1 MLADSFASI
10 FHARVTRHDHGAG
23 NAAIT
28 LDTAAARDD
37 SFTGAKPRKLR
48 KLRKL
53 RSNLSPI
60 LVESKGANRLRRSDH
75 WVGLRFNPGMT
86 KGRGMTLLDALFAV
100 ALVAILSTVAYPT
113 YRQHLITLHRAD
125 AQRYLLS
132 LTSLQHQYR
141 IDAGQYALTLKQLG
155 VPANPAVSD
164 YYRVYFEDL
173 QKVSPGSGFR
183 AIAAPR
189 KGGMQASSDTLSI
202 DHLGVVSAKWWRH

>member
-1 MLADSFASI
+1 MLADRLASI
-10 FHARVTRHDHGAG
+10 LGARLVRHDHVAG

-28 LDTAAARDD
+28 LDTAAASDD
-37 SFTGAKPRKLR
+37 SFASTKPRL
-48 KLRKL
+48 
-53 RSNLSPI
+53 NLSPMHD
-60 LVESKGANRLRRSDH
+60 ESEGADRLRRSNF
-75 WVGLRFNPGMT
+75 WVVGLRFNPCIA

-100 ALVAILSTVAYPT
+100 TLVAILSTVAFPH

-173 QKVSPGSGFR
+173 QKVSPGTGFR

-189 KGGMQASSDTLSI
+189 TDGMQASSDTLSI